1 MIKTINNTSKAHL
14 AYFVLDR
21 NASYDFSWAGFS
33 VLYFDPR
40 ELLYQ
45 SVRLLSADDS
55 GVSFYGKSTASPFI
69 LQAPNRIFF
78 LNAEKSSNL

>member
-14 AYFVLDR
+14 GYSVLDR
-21 NASYDFSWAGFS
+21 NASYDFIWAGRRSGFS
-33 VLYFDPR
+33 VLYFNPR

-45 SVRLLSADDS
+45 SVQLLSADDS

-69 LQAPNRIFF
+69 LQARTSYF
-78 LNAEKSSNL
+78 S